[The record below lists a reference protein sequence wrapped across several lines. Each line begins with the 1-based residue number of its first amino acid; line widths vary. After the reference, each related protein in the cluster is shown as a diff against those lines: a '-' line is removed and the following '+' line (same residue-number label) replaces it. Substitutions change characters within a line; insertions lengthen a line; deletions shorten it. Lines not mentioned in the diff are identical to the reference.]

1 MLIKCVRINWEVLDE
16 MKIFQENVT
25 YKKQLKKKI
34 LQSIKL
40 NVYFNSQ
47 KNTNYPGLMAI
58 YAKHSRMDIPILS

>member
-34 LQSIKL
+34 L
-40 NVYFNSQ
+40 
-47 KNTNYPGLMAI
+47 
-58 YAKHSRMDIPILS
+58 